1 MDVRKV
7 DKMDQYRQ
15 RSVNE
20 ISVITKLLL
29 LLFCMVILLKKH
41 LKNLDYSNNS
51 IYLNLYNIVT
61 LTIFIGGIYGL
72 WAFISLKRFNMKT
85 FKVIQYIENFMFVII
100 FIILIMYTGGNE
112 SHYKFIFLFII
123 IISTIQLGVK
133 YGLCISIICSI
144 SILFIDL
151 IWQPGIKINE
161 DFENDL
167 ILSILFLLTT
177 WILGYYRKMEKKY
190 IEKLS
195 YLANVDGLTGIYNHR
210 YFYENLNRFIE
221 YAKNSSTSVSL
232 ILMDID
238 FFKNYNDLYGHQ
250 KGDQVLRNIGKL
262 LSDNIRE
269 DDMVSRYGGEEFAI
283 ILPKTEERQALILAE
298 NIRKKIEEFRFE
310 GEENQ
315 PNGKITVSIGVSVFP
330 YRARNQVELIS
341 NADDA
346 LYKAKFLNKNRVE
359 SYSSILEE
367 LKNDITN
374 DEIEVIS
381 SIKTLI
387 GVINSKDNYTY
398 GHVER
403 MIMYC
408 GLLEEELN
416 LNERD
421 KKILKYA
428 AYMHDV
434 GKINISEELLNKK
447 GKLTEEEFSI
457 MKNHPINSAEI
468 IKPIKSLK
476 EIIPIILYHH
486 EKYNGTGYPK
496 KLKGEEIP
504 YLARILAVINTFDV
518 ITTNRL
524 YRNKST
530 YEDAVNRLNECKYS
544 WFDPYIVDAFIRVLN
559 NNKDKFQDLIK

>member
-1 MDVRKV
+1 
-7 DKMDQYRQ
+7 MDQYRQ

>member
-1 MDVRKV
+1 M